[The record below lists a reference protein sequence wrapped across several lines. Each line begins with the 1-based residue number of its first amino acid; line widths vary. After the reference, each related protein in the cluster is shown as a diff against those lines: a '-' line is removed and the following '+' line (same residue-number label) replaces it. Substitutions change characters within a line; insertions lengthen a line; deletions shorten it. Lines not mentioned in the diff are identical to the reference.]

1 LKGGHEDARLFYK
14 IGACEMNDHL
24 EIKQITG
31 LKYRQQP
38 LRGMV
43 QIAGPDRLD
52 FLQRLTSND
61 VKILKGEKV
70 VLTVLTSPIGRI
82 LDVLYLFEDEE
93 QVKSAVFSISL
104 TGRTPDT
111 YAYLKSRI
119 FFMDKVEISDV
130 SSEYVFYNLVGE
142 DAAKVLQK
150 FGFQDLPEE
159 AGQWTEIP
167 FNNNQLRL
175 FRHDPHLGL
184 GFQLIASHSMQV
196 QVRNR
201 LEELGVSEMTPE
213 EYASIRVEAGI
224 PAVDREISEEHTPLE
239 INLENAI
246 STSKGCYTGQEVIA
260 RQMNYDKVT
269 RKLVGLYLESSATAG
284 TQLRAG
290 DKPAGKITSYVLS
303 PRLGPIALAI
313 VKRPY
318 HQEGTQLTFQDNE
331 AVRTVLVT
339 HLPFLR

>member
-1 LKGGHEDARLFYK
+1 LIGGHPHARLFYK
-14 IGACEMNDHL
+14 TGAGKMEEHL
-24 EIKQITG
+24 ENKEVTG
-31 LKYRQQP
+31 LVYRQQP
-38 LRGMV
+38 LQGMI

-61 VKILKGEKV
+61 AKSLQGKKV
-70 VLTVLTSPIGRI
+70 IPSVLTSPVGRI

-93 QVKSAVFSISL
+93 QVEAAVYSISL
-104 TGRTPDT
+104 PGRTAAT
-111 YAYLKSRI
+111 FAYLKSRI
-119 FFMDKVEISDV
+119 FFMDKVEVSDM
-130 SSEYVFYNLVGE
+130 SSEYAFYNLLGKDVE
-142 DAAKVLQK
+142 KVLVK
-150 FGFQDLPEE
+150 FGFMDLPE
-159 AGQWTEIP
+159 AGQIAETS
-167 FNNNQLRL
+167 FNNNQLRV

-184 GFQLIASHSMQV
+184 GFQLIASQSMHE
-196 QVRNR
+196 QVRNM
-201 LEELGVSEMTPE
+201 LEELGVGDMTPE
-213 EYASIRVEAGI
+213 EYETIRVEAGV

-269 RKLVGLYLESSATAG
+269 RKMVGLYLETNTAAG

-318 HQEGTQLTFQDNE
+318 HKEGTQLTLHDNDAE
-331 AVRTVLVT
+331 RSARVT
-339 HLPFLR
+339 HLPFLK

>member
-1 LKGGHEDARLFYK
+1 LIGGHPHARLFYK
-14 IGACEMNDHL
+14 TGAGKMEEHL
-24 EIKQITG
+24 ENKEVTG
-31 LKYRQQP
+31 LVYRQQP
-38 LRGMV
+38 LQGMI

-61 VKILKGEKV
+61 AKSLQGKKV
-70 VLTVLTSPIGRI
+70 IPSVLTSPVGRI

-93 QVKSAVFSISL
+93 QVEAAVYSISL
-104 TGRTPDT
+104 PGRTAAT
-111 YAYLKSRI
+111 FAYLKSRI
-119 FFMDKVEISDV
+119 FFMDKVEVRDV
-130 SSEYVFYNLVGE
+130 SSEYAFYNLLGKNVE
-142 DAAKVLQK
+142 KVLLK
-150 FGFQDLPEE
+150 FGFIDFPE
-159 AGQWTEIP
+159 AGQMAETH
-167 FNNNQLRL
+167 FNKSKLRL

-184 GFQLIASHSMQV
+184 GFQLIASQSMHE
-196 QVRNR
+196 QVRNM
-201 LEELGVSEMTPE
+201 LEELGVGEMTPE
-213 EYASIRVEAGI
+213 EYETNRVEAGV

-269 RKLVGLYLESSATAG
+269 RKLVGLYLETSTAVG

-313 VKRPY
+313 VRRPF
-318 HQEGTQLTFQDNE
+318 HQEGTRLTFQDND
-331 AVRTVLVT
+331 AVRTARVT
-339 HLPFLR
+339 PLPFLK